1 MTLTVGDGNSEGC
14 AWRERFAS
22 ITKLRS
28 ASTLEASEDFAPR
41 HGLTRVNELDR
52 GAGKAAV
59 GFGGPGR
66 GRPYAMINVFLYE
79 R

>member
-28 ASTLEASEDFAPR
+28 ARTPEASEDFAPR
-41 HGLTRVNELDR
+41 HGLIRMIGVSTRPQTTKLTNTQ
-52 GAGKAAV
+52 
-59 GFGGPGR
+59 P
-66 GRPYAMINVFLYE
+66 
-79 R
+79 